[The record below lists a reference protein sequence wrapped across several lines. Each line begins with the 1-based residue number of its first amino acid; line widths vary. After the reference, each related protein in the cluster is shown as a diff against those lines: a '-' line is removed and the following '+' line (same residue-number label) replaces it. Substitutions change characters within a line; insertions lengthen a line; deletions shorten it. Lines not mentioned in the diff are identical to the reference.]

1 MFSPLIDHDLQ
12 VIVFQDYYNIS
23 IFSDAPVTIE
33 RTAATHQN
41 KVSSRKSTDT
51 RCDIKTAAGK
61 VQDTNCN
68 PVKTTQSREINSGER
83 HTNSHTHAV
92 KKSYSC
98 STCGKLFTT
107 QSNLTLH
114 TLTHT
119 SEKAYFCET
128 CGKLFSRK
136 ELLTTH
142 IRIHTG
148 EKPYICAT
156 CGESFARKDKL
167 TTHTHT
173 HTGEKPYS
181 YKTCGKSLCRRHA

>member
-1 MFSPLIDHDLQ
+1 MQS
-12 VIVFQDYYNIS
+12 
-23 IFSDAPVTIE
+23 TIE
-33 RTAATHQN
+33 GPAATHQN
-41 KVSSRKSTDT
+41 KVLSCNSTDT
-51 RCDIKTAAGK
+51 RCDIKTAAVK
-61 VQDTNCN
+61 VQDINCN
-68 PVKTTQSREINSGER
+68 PVQTTQSREINSGER
-83 HTNSHTHAV
+83 HTNSYTYTGE
-92 KKSYSC
+92 KPYSC
-98 STCGKLFTT
+98 FTCGKLFTT

-136 ELLTTH
+136 ELLTAH

-148 EKPYICAT
+148 EKPYICET

-167 TTHTHT
+167 TAHSRT

-181 YKTCGKSLCRRHA
+181 CKTCGKSLCV